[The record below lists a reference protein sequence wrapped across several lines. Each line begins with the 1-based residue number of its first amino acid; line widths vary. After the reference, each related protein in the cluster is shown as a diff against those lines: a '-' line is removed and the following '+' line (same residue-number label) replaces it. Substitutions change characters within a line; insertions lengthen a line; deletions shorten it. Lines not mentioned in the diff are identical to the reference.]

1 LFSQSK
7 KIKIM
12 KKVVALLSFV
22 MFSTLAFAQ
31 PQGGMDPEARKARM
45 KEQIK
50 PQLVQQAK
58 ITDAQA
64 DKVIDIYF
72 DAQMEAGK
80 LRRDESIS
88 QDDKQKKV
96 KEINEARDKKIKEIP
111 LTDVQAKE
119 VATFFEEQRKR
130 MQERRPQGGGGN

>member
-1 LFSQSK
+1 
-7 KIKIM
+7 M
-12 KKVVALLSFV
+12 KKVIALLSFV

-72 DAQMEAGK
+72 DAQMESGK
-80 LRRDESIS
+80 LRRDESLS
-88 QDDKQKKV
+88 QDDKQKKM
-96 KEINEARDKKIKEIP
+96 KEINDARDKKIKEIP
-111 LTDVQAKE
+111 LTDDQTKA
-119 VATFFEEQRKR
+119 VAAFYEEQRKR
-130 MQERRPQGGGGN
+130 MQERRPQGGGGGN